1 MGDSFVK
8 PQFLKRAG
16 ASATSRHLPSGRL
29 VEMLMSTNTSS
40 EHRISD
46 LDFRTLD

>member
-16 ASATSRHLPSGRL
+16 SVGDLAPFAVWKASRDAHEYQHLQ
-29 VEMLMSTNTSS
+29 
-40 EHRISD
+40 
-46 LDFRTLD
+46 